1 MANMVNIQEECKK
14 RFPIGSVI
22 KNTDGKEYT
31 VINDDALYEIY
42 NEMVYGSAG
51 QGCLYDGGRWGEVIS
66 LPDGT
71 SVIVNIKEIQEECKK
86 RFPIGS
92 VVRTTCGDRITLQLD
107 NYTYKIYS
115 NNTIY
120 AQSGQGCLYE
130 HGKWAGVISLP
141 EMNMKEIQEECKRN
155 YPIGC
160 EFIPTNS
167 TGVNTLVEDSKVYSI
182 HGNEIYASDCKG
194 LLYQNGKWAELIS
207 LGNEDS
213 IYFPDLSK
221 HIGRYLKALIAS
233 PNGGAVSQGEYG
245 LIRSERYVDFPR
257 HGGYVASKALTEEY
271 LNKFYELMPEG
282 FSPSEYIQG
291 KEKEYVMIEEAKKRY
306 PIGTMFKPAQ
316 CKTPNS
322 EFCVVTN
329 TNFKFQNGHVY
340 ALTDTGG
347 IWTDAG
353 KYGNTQSNRI
363 VYHGDKKVWADYHN
377 PQIITSIAGF
387 SGLSIQHEKQDTKT
401 FINDV
406 LSVDIKLS
414 KKKKRIRF

>member
-1 MANMVNIQEECKK
+1 MKKPIKLRKCTPAGKSSSDNTHMGKDDSFVITSKFECNKNYIQ
-14 RFPIGSVI
+14 RVS
-22 KNTDGKEYT
+22 DGASCGWVY
-31 VINDDALYEIY
+31 DYEIDSLITIEELEAEKEIAKASVEALQTKIDWLTETGNTEFDEEEY
-42 NEMVYGSAG
+42 KAHSGAG
-51 QGCLYDGGRWGEVIS
+51 YLYRHGEYAKVIS
-66 LPDGT
+66 
-71 SVIVNIKEIQEECKK
+71 KYHK
-86 RFPIGS
+86 
-92 VVRTTCGDRITLQLD
+92 
-107 NYTYKIYS
+107 
-115 NNTIY
+115 
-120 AQSGQGCLYE
+120 
-130 HGKWAGVISLP
+130 
-141 EMNMKEIQEECKRN
+141 
-155 YPIGC
+155 
-160 EFIPTNS
+160 
-167 TGVNTLVEDSKVYSI
+167 
-182 HGNEIYASDCKG
+182 
-194 LLYQNGKWAELIS
+194 
-207 LGNEDS
+207 
-213 IYFPDLSK
+213 DLSG
-221 HIGRYLKALIAS
+221 HIGRYIKVLKTA
-233 PNGGAVSQGEYG
+233 PNGGFIMIGEYG
-245 LIRSERYVDFPR
+245 LIV
-257 HGGYVASKALTEEY
+257 SKQYINFLNHKSYSYSHALTEGD
-271 LNKFYELMPEG
+271 LDVKVELMPEG
-282 FSPSEYIQG
+282 FSPSEYIQEKE

>member
-1 MANMVNIQEECKK
+1 METKFKIEDEVQIVTGCRYESQGIKNGKKIKGVITSINDSSDLPYGVQWSEGSGSNTYRDEHLEKYGTIDKPKLDDWLVKIGGINIGTIQQVLSVYDTSFKTSISGDYTYSDWTDYFRFATKSEIDAHISETAIIAIQAECKR
-14 RFPIGSVI
+14 RFPIGC
-22 KNTDGKEYT
+22 KFG
-31 VINDDALYEIY
+31 
-42 NEMVYGSAG
+42 YGDNKTEL
-51 QGCLYDGGRWGEVIS
+51 LYD
-66 LPDGT
+66 
-71 SVIVNIKEIQEECKK
+71 EE
-86 RFPIGS
+86 
-92 VVRTTCGDRITLQLD
+92 T
-107 NYTYKIYS
+107 YTIH
-115 NNTIY
+115 NNGVY
-120 AQSGQGCLYE
+120 AHSG
-130 HGKWAGVISLP
+130 AG
-141 EMNMKEIQEECKRN
+141 
-155 YPIGC
+155 Y
-160 EFIPTNS
+160 
-167 TGVNTLVEDSKVYSI
+167 
-182 HGNEIYASDCKG
+182 
-194 LLYQNGKWAELIS
+194 LYQNG
-207 LGNEDS
+207 
-213 IYFPDLSK
+213 
-221 HIGRYLKALIAS
+221 
-233 PNGGAVSQGEYG
+233 EYAK
-245 LIRSERYVDFPR
+245 V
-257 HGGYVASKALTEEY
+257 
-271 LNKFYELMPEG
+271 ELMPEG

-291 KEKEYVMIEEAKKRY
+291 KEKEKEYVMIEEAKKRY